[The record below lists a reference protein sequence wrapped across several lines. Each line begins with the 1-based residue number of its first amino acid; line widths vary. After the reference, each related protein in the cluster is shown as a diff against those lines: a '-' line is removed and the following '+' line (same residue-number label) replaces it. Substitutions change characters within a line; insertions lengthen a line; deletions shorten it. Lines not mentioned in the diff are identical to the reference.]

1 MTLHSLLIFNILTWK
16 VNKFILKKL
25 LPILEFSEVC
35 RRLNSLNQFF
45 YMKNFVYQLNI
56 QILFYVNKRMNSS
69 LIISYFNFRNSL
81 EEQQIVVKEILSLY
95 QAIEELL
102 ENKMYSTVLPPELHK
117 CYPNY
122 LKQIANRM
130 NDIRKLDHGIVIA
143 GVIF

>member
-1 MTLHSLLIFNILTWK
+1 MHFRWHCIL

-25 LPILEFSEVC
+25 LPILEFSEVF

-56 QILFYVNKRMNSS
+56 QILFFVNKRMNSS
-69 LIISYFNFRNSL
+69 LIISYFNFRNPF
-81 EEQQIVVKEILSLY
+81 EEQQRIIQKILHLY
-95 QAIEELL
+95 QKIGELL
-102 ENKMYSTVLPPELHK
+102 ENKKYSTVLPPELHQ

-122 LKQIANRM
+122 LNQIANRM

-143 GVIF
+143 GVIFLIR

>member
-1 MTLHSLLIFNILTWK
+1 
-16 VNKFILKKL
+16 
-25 LPILEFSEVC
+25 
-35 RRLNSLNQFF
+35 
-45 YMKNFVYQLNI
+45 MKNFVYQLNI

-69 LIISYFNFRNSL
+69 LTISYFNFRNSL

-95 QAIEELL
+95 QEIEELL
-102 ENKMYSTVLPPELHK
+102 ENKKYSTVLPPELHQ